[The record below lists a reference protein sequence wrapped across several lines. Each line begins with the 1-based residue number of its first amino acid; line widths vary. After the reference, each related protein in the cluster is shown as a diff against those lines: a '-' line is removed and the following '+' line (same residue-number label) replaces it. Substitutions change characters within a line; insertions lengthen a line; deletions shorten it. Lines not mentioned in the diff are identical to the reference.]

1 METYNSRP
9 IRRKHIDDH
18 LKLRG
23 KGTFKVQNISFIG
36 LGAMGTPMPLNY
48 KKYNLFLYD
57 INTKNYKKFYKSKA
71 KICNNYKDLSSKS
84 DVFIS
89 MLPDVNFIKFSF
101 RKMVLLILLKKFY
114 IYWLFIGW
122 LWTTLKISCF
132 TKKVLNL

>member
-1 METYNSRP
+1 M
-9 IRRKHIDDH
+9 
-18 LKLRG
+18 
-23 KGTFKVQNISFIG
+23 QNISFIG
-36 LGAMGTPMPLNY
+36 LGAMGTPMALNLLK

-89 MLPDVNFIKFSF
+89 MLPDGKALSNLVLGKNGIINFIKKDS
-101 RKMVLLILLKKFY
+101 I
-114 IYWLFIGW
+114 FIDCSSVDYE
-122 LWTTLKISCF
+122 TTLKISDAF